1 MLLSSRILFLAFIFF
16 AQLGFSQVTFMTFNI
31 RYATPNDSINSWE
44 NRKTAVGEY
53 LQKSQID
60 FLGIQEGLIH
70 QVRDIEFALG
80 DNYHWFGIGRD
91 HGDTSGEHCAI
102 FYNHKKFKAILTDD
116 LPTTFWLSRNIN
128 LPSKSWDAAFPRIV
142 TVGLFEDVKD
152 GQKWLVLNTHFDHVG
167 KKARRKSMKLIYKH
181 IQKWSND
188 STKTVL
194 MGDFNLLPSS
204 KPIRWISKRMDDLG
218 TNQISKGTFNGFH
231 KNEPINQKRIDYI
244 FSKNSNTI
252 EYKIDYFL
260 RNSES
265 PIKYLSDHY
274 PVVAILN

>member
-1 MLLSSRILFLAFIFF
+1 
-16 AQLGFSQVTFMTFNI
+16 
-31 RYATPNDSINSWE
+31 
-44 NRKTAVGEY
+44 
-53 LQKSQID
+53 
-60 FLGIQEGLIH
+60 
-70 QVRDIEFALG
+70 
-80 DNYHWFGIGRD
+80 
-91 HGDTSGEHCAI
+91 
-102 FYNHKKFKAILTDD
+102 
-116 LPTTFWLSRNIN
+116 
-128 LPSKSWDAAFPRIV
+128 
-142 TVGLFEDVKD
+142 
-152 GQKWLVLNTHFDHVG
+152 
-167 KKARRKSMKLIYKH
+167 MKLIYKH

-188 STKTVL
+188 STKIVL